1 LNALTIFISRLV
13 EMLLPRDSQRLSAK
27 LKSAYERY
35 RRGCTSGIPEVLV
48 SALVV
53 AEDHRFY
60 LHRGVDPIAILRA
73 IWHSCRQ
80 RRLVGGSTIEQQLVR
95 TLTGRKE
102 RCIKRKLKE
111 LALSLC
117 VQRYVPKSGVPG
129 LYLSVAYFGH
139 GMNGIQQACARLRI
153 DDRVMTARQAAA
165 LVARLKYP
173 EPSNPTTGRICQ
185 ISLRGDYILGRLYS
199 VLVQDR
205 VYAAELAT
213 GVTDDEALLCNR

>member
-13 EMLLPRDSQRLSAK
+13 EKLLPRDSQCLSAK
-27 LKSAYERY
+27 LKSAYEKY
-35 RRGCTSGIPEVLV
+35 RTECKSGIPEVLV
-48 SALVV
+48 LALVA

-80 RRLVGGSTIEQQLVR
+80 RRLIGGSTIEQQLVR

-102 RCIKRKLKE
+102 RCINRKLKE

-117 VQRYVPKSGVPG
+117 VPRYVPKSSVPG

-139 GMNGIQQACARLRI
+139 GMNGIHQAYARLRI
-153 DDRVMTARQAAA
+153 DHRAMTTRQAAE

-173 EPSNPTTGRICQ
+173 EPSNPTTERICQ

-199 VLVQDR
+199 VSVQDR
-205 VYAAELAT
+205 MFPT
-213 GVTDDEALLCNR
+213 GLTDDEALLCNR